1 MKIKYSFWIINV
13 LLAGLSVLFTSCDKY
28 DFPQEMPV
36 CMQKVAKELVKHSK
50 KQQIYVSKGQF
61 NGRMVY
67 TVTVVVNATGRDV
80 GYSVYDSDC
89 NNICSLGGFGGNLTE
104 CEGISFPDNFE
115 DGEVIWKSDE

>member
-13 LLAGLSVLFTSCDKY
+13 LLVGLSVLFTSCDKY
-28 DFPQEMPV
+28 DFPEEIPACIQE
-36 CMQKVAKELVKHSK
+36 VAKELVKHSK

-67 TVTVVVNATGRDV
+67 TVTVVINADG

-89 NNICSLGGFGGNLTE
+89 NNICNISHAWGTTE
-104 CEGISFPDNFE
+104 CEDISFPDNFE
-115 DGEVIWKSDE
+115 DGEVIWEWDE